1 MVQSTPWQASKTPDR
16 EAGSPSRA
24 EDGSRRR
31 QFNDEIVLKVLD
43 SLRGYWGYL
52 FAAAGS
58 ILTFAL
64 LFQPWLDAKAA
75 DGGIKANPFG
85 KLQISSSLVA
95 LWSGSPPPPAHI
107 NGMWAVLAA
116 VASAVTVFAVVINLR
131 ARSAA
136 LSYVAVGS
144 SVAMAIFVVLAVVNL
159 NGQASAVRGMLS
171 AGSQRDLGTQVG
183 QLIRWAS
190 GNGRILVPGA
200 QRYSYVTAGLTSVA
214 WFTVAIAVVSAVAAL
229 GQWVRGRT
237 AGSGAIRLPRSFPIV
252 FSGQPDETQ
261 PARRKGSKGKR
272 SNASNSAD
280 RPEKKKKRKPSSDD
294 SGS

>member
-1 MVQSTPWQASKTPDR
+1 MVQRTPWQASKTPDQ
-16 EAGSPSRA
+16 EPGSPSRA
-24 EDGSRRR
+24 EGGSRRR
-31 QFNDEIVLKVLD
+31 QLNDEIVLKVVE

-95 LWSGSPPPPAHI
+95 LWSGAPPPPAHI
-107 NGMWAVLAA
+107 NGMWAVLAS

-136 LSYVAVGS
+136 LSYLAVGS
-144 SVAMAIFVVLAVVNL
+144 SVAMAIFVVSAVANL

-190 GNGRILVPGA
+190 GNGRILVPGT
-200 QRYSYVTAGLTSVA
+200 QRVSYVTAGVTSVA
-214 WFTVAIAVVSAVAAL
+214 WFAVAISVVSAMAAL
-229 GQWVRGRT
+229 GQWVRGRKT
-237 AGSGAIRLPRSFPIV
+237 GSGAISLPWGSTIV
-252 FSGQPDETQ
+252 ISRQPDATQ
-261 PARRKGSKGKR
+261 PARHKGSNGKR
-272 SNASNSAD
+272 SNAGNSAD
-280 RPEKKKKRKPSSDD
+280 RPKKKRKPPSDD